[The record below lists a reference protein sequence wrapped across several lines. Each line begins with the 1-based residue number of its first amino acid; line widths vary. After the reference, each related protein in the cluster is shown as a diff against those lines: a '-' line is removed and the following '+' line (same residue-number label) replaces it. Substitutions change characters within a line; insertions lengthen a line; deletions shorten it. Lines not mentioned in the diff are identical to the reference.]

1 MLTLRHL
8 RRGRVLDRQSLAC
21 WSQSAPGQRLLDL
34 EVGELQRQLPDVF
47 GRHLL
52 QIGNWAGGSALLQG
66 AETLHR
72 AVLGTL
78 SEDGVSALIDP
89 QHLPLPAK
97 SIDAVLLPHTLEFC
111 ASPHA
116 VLRETARV
124 LNDRGKLFILGFNPL
139 GARAWRN
146 RLGLRGHLFPPGAHF
161 YGAQRLADWLQV
173 LDFEVADLRRFSPGF
188 PWLAPR
194 SSVRP
199 YAIEDLIAMFA
210 ENYLLVARKRV
221 LPINFIGRTQ
231 RAQVRSLVGVATPAA
246 QRQGVDTD
254 PKPSP

>member
-1 MLTLRHL
+1 MLTFRHL
-8 RRGRVLDRQSLAC
+8 RRGRVLDRHGLER
-21 WSQSAPGQRLLDL
+21 WSQSASGQRLLAL
-34 EVGELQRQLPDVF
+34 EVEELQRQLPDVF

-52 QIGNWAGGSALLQG
+52 QIGNWAGGAALLSG

-78 SEDGVSALIDP
+78 NDGAAAAIIDP

-97 SIDAVLLPHTLEFC
+97 SVDAVLLPHTLEFC

-116 VLRETARV
+116 VLREASRV
-124 LNDRGKLFILGFNPL
+124 LNDRGKLFILGFSPFGL
-139 GARAWRN
+139 RAWRH
-146 RLGLRGHLFPPGAHF
+146 RLGLRGKVFPPGAHF

-173 LDFEVADLRRFSPGF
+173 LDFEVADLRRFGSSF

-194 SSVRP
+194 SSMRP
-199 YAIEDLIAMFA
+199 WAIEDLIAMLA

-221 LPINFIGRTQ
+221 LPINFIGRAQ
-231 RAQVRSLVGVATPAA
+231 RAQVRSLVGVASPAA
-246 QRQGVDTD
+246 QRQGVDGD